1 MENASKAILIAG
13 AVLLVIAIIGV
24 GMGIF
29 ITARDS
35 IEDMDN
41 QIGTLAITAHNNEFS
56 LYEGTVSGSQVL
68 ECIQKA
74 MSNNSNTEID
84 VEFKNMVVKIDNV
97 IVVEQ
102 GITQFKTPSNFKANG
117 KYKANFIY
125 DTNGL
130 IKTIEFSK

>member
-13 AVLLVIAIIGV
+13 AVLLAIAIIGV

-41 QIGTLAITAHNNEFS
+41 QIGTLAVTAHNNKFS

-74 MSNNSNTEID
+74 MSNNSSEIEELKNT
-84 VEFKNMVVKIDNV
+84 KIDDV

-102 GITQFKTPSNFKANG
+102 GITQFKTPANFKASG